1 LRPFAE
7 LLDRLSLTT
16 SRNAKLVLL
25 RDYLKATPDPDRGWA
40 LAALTGD
47 LSFATAKPAMIR
59 KAVEARVD
67 PVLFGWSYDY
77 VGDLAETT
85 ALIWPRDPRHRANRE
100 PELAEVVDALMR
112 ADRAEAPPLIEG
124 WLDALEPKGRWA
136 LLKLVTGGLRVGVS
150 ARLARMAVVMMR
162 PATVID
168 PPSPDGRET
177 TQNLT
182 PITVGD
188 IEEVWHAL
196 RPPYEDL
203 FAWVEGRAERPRADA
218 PGRFRPVMLATALDE
233 GLDLPRL
240 DPADFVAEWKWDG
253 IRVQAV
259 REGGE
264 TRLYSRT
271 GDEISAAFPDVAA
284 GLDFEGAVDGELLV
298 IRDGVVAPF
307 GDLQQRLNRKAAS
320 ARLMQDYPA
329 GILAYDLLAEGEA
342 DLRNLPL
349 TERRMRLERLA
360 AGSGGERLGLSPL
373 LEYADWDELAAL
385 RADPPVGAAAEGVML
400 KRRDS
405 LYVAGR
411 PKGPWF
417 KWKRD
422 PHVIDAV
429 LMYAQRGHG
438 KRSGYYSDYT
448 FGVWTEEGALG
459 PVGKAYF
466 GFTDEELK
474 QIDKFVRDHTTD
486 RFGPVRAVRA
496 ERDFGLV
503 LEIAFEGLQ
512 RSTRHKSGV
521 AMRFPRVSRI
531 RWDKPAREAD
541 TLQSVLD
548 LLNAIERG
556 GGRVNAGEKA

>member
-1 LRPFAE
+1 MRPFAE

-40 LAALTGD
+40 LAALTGE
-47 LSFATAKPAMIR
+47 LSFTAAKPAVIR

-67 PVLFGWSYDY
+67 SILFGWSYDY

-85 ALIWPRDPRHRANRE
+85 ALIWPRDPSHRANRE
-100 PELAEVVDALMR
+100 PDLGEVVDALLRANR
-112 ADRAEAPPLIEG
+112 ADAPVLIEG

-136 LLKLVTGGLRVGVS
+136 LLKLVTGGLRVGLS
-150 ARLARMAVVMMR
+150 ARLARTAVAMMR
-162 PATVID
+162 PAALTD
-168 PPSPDGRET
+168 PPSPQGHEAVER
-177 TQNLT
+177 LP
-182 PITVGD
+182 PITVSD
-188 IEEVWHAL
+188 VEEIWHAL
-196 RPPYEDL
+196 QPPYQDL
-203 FAWVEGRAERPRADA
+203 FAWVEGRAEQPSANA
-218 PGRFRPVMLATALDE
+218 PGRFRPVMLATAFDE

-240 DPADFVAEWKWDG
+240 DPADFLAEWKWDG

-259 REGGE
+259 REGGQ

-271 GDEISAAFPDVAA
+271 GDEISSAFPDVTADLA
-284 GLDFEGAVDGELLV
+284 FEGAVDGELLV

-307 GDLQQRLNRKAAS
+307 GDLQQRLNRKTAS

-329 GILAYDLLAEGEA
+329 SILAYDLLSDGEE
-342 DLRNLPL
+342 DLRGLPL
-349 TERRMRLERLA
+349 IERRARLERLVGA
-360 AGSGGERLGLSPL
+360 HGGQRLGLSPL
-373 LEYADWDELAAL
+373 LTHETWDDLAAL
-385 RADPPVGAAAEGVML
+385 RADPPVGAAAEGLML

-438 KRSGYYSDYT
+438 KRSGFYSDYT
-448 FGVWTEEGALG
+448 FGVWTDEGALT

-474 QIDKFVRDHTTD
+474 QLDKFVRDHTTD

-541 TLQSVLD
+541 SLDSVLD
-548 LLNAIERG
+548 LLDAIERG
-556 GGRVNAGEKA
+556 GGRVSAGEKA

>member
-1 LRPFAE
+1 MRAFAE
-7 LLDRLSLTT
+7 LLDRLSLTA

-25 RDYLKATPDPDRGWA
+25 RDYLRATPDPDRGWA

-47 LSFATAKPAMIR
+47 LDFTAAKPAMIR

-67 PVLFGWSYDY
+67 PVLFGWSYDH
-77 VGDLAETT
+77 VGDLAETA
-85 ALIWPRDPRHRANRE
+85 ALIWPADPQHRPNRE
-100 PELAEVVDALMR
+100 PELNEVVNALMR
-112 ADRAEAPPLIEG
+112 VSRAEAPALIEG

-150 ARLARMAVVMMR
+150 ARLARTAVAMMR
-162 PATVID
+162 PATMID
-168 PPSPDGRET
+168 PPAPDGAEET
-177 TQNLT
+177 QDL
-182 PITVGD
+182 PLLSVSD
-188 IEEVWHAL
+188 IEEIWHGL

-203 FAWVEGRAERPRADA
+203 FAWVQGRGARPDANA

-233 GLDLPRL
+233 EVDLARL
-240 DPADFVAEWKWDG
+240 DPTDFVAEWKWDG

-259 REGGE
+259 RERGT

-271 GDEISAAFPDVAA
+271 GDDISAAFPDVTAELA
-284 GLDFEGAVDGELLV
+284 FDGAVDGELLV
-298 IRDGVVAPF
+298 IREGVVAPF
-307 GDLQQRLNRKAAS
+307 GDLQQRLNRKTANPK
-320 ARLMQDYPA
+320 LMQAYPA
-329 GILAYDLLAEGEA
+329 AILAYDLLADGDE
-342 DLRNLPL
+342 DVRSL
-349 TERRMRLERLA
+349 TLTARRARLERLV
-360 AGSGGERLGLSPL
+360 AGHEGARLGLSPL
-373 LEYADWDELAAL
+373 LTHETWDELAAL
-385 RADPPVGAAAEGVML
+385 RADPPVGAAAEGLML

-405 LYVAGR
+405 PYVAGR

-448 FGVWTEEGALG
+448 FGVWTEAGALT

-496 ERDFGLV
+496 EADFGLV

-512 RSTRHKSGV
+512 RSPRHKSGV

-541 TLQSVLD
+541 TLDSVLE
-548 LLNAIERG
+548 LLAAIERG
-556 GGRVNAGEKA
+556 GGRIGAGEKA

>member
-1 LRPFAE
+1 MRPFAE